1 MDCYP
6 EFTCRLSTSRDEI
19 NFRWSRTKCE
29 PAKEFPGSLEV
40 PAMADERERYFKDE
54 LDSSQEREKH
64 EFKLNGGSF
73 LFGPNREEPVGAAT
87 PMDVSES
94 GLYTSAGSDFQSQ
107 KDLEEECLQEE
118 FEQAHDEV
126 RVPDYMSQIRQ
137 IIPGMDLEVARRLVE
152 KYQDEGDVVSKAI
165 SEYFEEGP
173 IAEYKKPGNSN
184 SPMPGSSGNDSGG
197 GNNKSFGGLFVAR
210 EKRHRETTPRP
221 AKRLKSGIEW
231 RKFIGSLQVNAM
243 ATRPTLRPLK
253 YGSELEIVK
262 SSGGVPTSKLYNANG
277 RKRVSMASFVKI
289 FDTQQNR
296 EIGRLP
302 EDVAQIVYPLID
314 TDDVIFEATM
324 VFCENKRLSIGDSFV
339 LQLDCFLTSSIFD
352 EDKDGAHMSSQSVR
366 WGSNTSMVETEEE
379 LQSRSK
385 KVGLLSLFDK
395 LRLRIVDDNNI
406 DDMGGSTTNG
416 DDDDDDV
423 EVIDLDNENNQDEKL
438 DSIVSGEEDEVRRL
452 SSQEEG
458 VMNLNQLKVF
468 YKATQSSDSLK
479 TLPETEP
486 PTNTINLSLRK
497 YQKQGLT
504 WMLRREH
511 EFEKAADSQGFQN
524 IDGNMMN
531 PLWKCFKWPKD
542 MSWTAQR
549 IQEHAEMDFGKFF
562 YANLHTGEFCLEKPV
577 LKTLMKG
584 GILSDE
590 MGLGKTIS
598 ALSLV
603 FTSPHDSSLVDK
615 HLFTSGNEDEG
626 LSLPLSQ
633 SSKKP
638 YAPKTTLVIVPTSLL
653 SQWHSEFTKFNNSP
667 DLYCEIYYGGNVS
680 SLKTL
685 LTRTK
690 NPPTVVLTTYG
701 IVQNE
706 WTRILKT
713 NRRDADMDSTTGLFS
728 VKFYRMILDEG
739 HVIRNRTTS
748 TSKAVMD
755 ISSNCRWVM
764 TGTPII
770 NRLDDLYSIVK
781 FLKLEPWAQISYWKM
796 FVSDPFERKDYRQA
810 FDVVNAILEPV
821 FLRRTKQMQGTDGR
835 PLVELPPKQVV
846 VEKLTFNETQNTIYR
861 HYLEEAE
868 TSVKKGL
875 ARGDLFKKYSTIL
888 VHILRLRQICCDVRL
903 LGAQDE
909 NDEDLFK
916 SNQLFKESLDVDR
929 IYQKVGFN
937 EKSDRLDSE
946 CLDTIKSKI
955 QEKYPTP
962 DSLKMLECSICTAD
976 PIELHKVMF
985 TECCHSFCED
995 CLKEYFEFQRQ
1006 KELDLKCPNCREPI
1020 NKNYFFTLVL
1030 KGGEAPQVVPVREVA
1045 KPAKIEALLK
1055 HCTMLQETS
1064 PGQQIVVFS
1073 QFSSFLDIL
1082 ETELTNAFLGNGV
1095 KIYKF
1100 DGRLNLKERATVLEG
1115 FSTKD
1120 FDNQKVLLMSLKT
1133 GGVGLN
1139 LTCASHAFMM
1149 DPWWS
1154 PSMEDQAIDRIHRIG
1169 QMNQVK
1175 VTRFIVENSIEEK
1188 MLKIQERKRTI
1199 GEAMDA
1205 DEGERRKRRIDEIQ
1219 MLFE

>member
-1 MDCYP
+1 MP
-6 EFTCRLSTSRDEI
+6 T
-19 NFRWSRTKCE
+19 
-29 PAKEFPGSLEV
+29 
-40 PAMADERERYFKDE
+40 MADERERYFKDE
-54 LDSSQEREKH
+54 FDSSQEKERH

-73 LFGPNREEPVGAAT
+73 LFGPNKEEPVEPAT
-87 PMDVSES
+87 PMDLSES
-94 GLYTSAGSDFQSQ
+94 GLHMSAGSDNQSQ
-107 KDLEEECLQEE
+107 NDLQDESLHEELEPACDQ
-118 FEQAHDEV
+118 QQM
-126 RVPDYMSQIRQ
+126 PDYVSQIRQ
-137 IIPGMDLEVARRLVE
+137 IIPGMNLEVARRLVN
-152 KYQDEGDVVSKAI
+152 KYRDEGDVVSKAI

-173 IAEYKKPGNSN
+173 IEENTKSGDSG
-184 SPMPGSSGNDSGG
+184 SPMESGSRIGSSNDS
-197 GNNKSFGGLFVAR
+197 NRNFRGLSMAR
-210 EKRHRETTPRP
+210 EKRRKDVAPRRV
-221 AKRLKSGIEW
+221 KRLKSGIEW

-253 YGSELEIVK
+253 YGSELEILK

-277 RKRVSMASFVKI
+277 RKKVSMASFVKI

-339 LQLDCFLTSSIFD
+339 LQLDCFLTSYIFD
-352 EDKDGAHMSSQSVR
+352 EDKNKELTPSQSAR
-366 WGSNTSMVETEEE
+366 WGSTTSMVETEEE
-379 LQSRSK
+379 LQNRSK
-385 KVGLLSLFDK
+385 KVGLLSLFDR
-395 LRLRIVDDNNI
+395 LRLKTVDDKTDAMSN
-406 DDMGGSTTNG
+406 STTSNQEDG
-416 DDDDDDV
+416 V
-423 EVIDLDNENNQDEKL
+423 EVIDLDDENDQDERL
-438 DSIVSGEEDEVRRL
+438 GNIVAREEDEARRF

-479 TLPETEP
+479 ALPETEP
-486 PTNTINLSLRK
+486 PINTINLTLRK
-497 YQKQGLT
+497 YQRQGLT

-524 IDGNMMN
+524 VDGNMMN

-549 IQEHAEMDFGKFF
+549 TETHTETDLGKYF
-562 YANLHTGEFCLEKPV
+562 YANLHTGEFCLEKPI
-577 LKTLMKG
+577 LKTVMKG

-598 ALSLV
+598 ALSLI
-603 FTSPHDSSLVDK
+603 FTSPYDSSSLDK
-615 HLFTSGNEDEG
+615 HLFMNGNEDEN
-626 LSLPLSQ
+626 LSPPSSQ

-638 YAPKTTLVIVPTSLL
+638 YAAKTTLVIVPTSLL

-706 WTRILKT
+706 WTRILKMD
-713 NRRDADMDSTTGLFS
+713 RRDAEMDSTTGLFS
-728 VKFYRMILDEG
+728 IKFYRIILDEG

-748 TSKAVMD
+748 TSKAVME

-821 FLRRTKQMQGTDGR
+821 FLRRTKQMQDADGR
-835 PLVELPPKQVV
+835 PLVELPPKKVV
-846 VEKLTFNETQNTIYR
+846 VEKLTFNETQNSIYK

-875 ARGDLFKKYSTIL
+875 ARGDLLKKYSTIL

-909 NDEDLFK
+909 NDEDLSK
-916 SNQLFKESLDVDR
+916 SNQLLKASVDVNKV
-929 IYQKVGFN
+929 YQKVGLN
-937 EKSDRLDSE
+937 GSSNRLD
-946 CLDTIKSKI
+946 LGRFDTIKSKI

-962 DSLKMLECSICTAD
+962 DSLKTLECSICTAD
-976 PIELHKVMF
+976 PIELHKVLF
-985 TECCHSFCED
+985 TECCHTFCED
-995 CLKEYFEFQRQ
+995 CLKEYLEFQKQ
-1006 KELDLKCPNCREPI
+1006 KELELKCPNCREPV

-1030 KGGEAPQVVPVREVA
+1030 KDGEAPEVVPLREVA

-1055 HCTMLQETS
+1055 HCSILQETS
-1064 PGQQIVVFS
+1064 PGEQIVVFS

-1082 ETELTNAFLGNGV
+1082 ETELANAFLGNGV
-1095 KIYKF
+1095 KVYKF
-1100 DGRLNLKERATVLEG
+1100 DGRLNLKERAAVLES

-1139 LTCASHAFMM
+1139 LTCASNAFMM

-1169 QMNQVK
+1169 QINQVK

-1188 MLKIQERKRTI
+1188 MLRIQERKRTI

-1205 DEGERRKRRIDEIQ
+1205 DEDERRKRRIDEIQ

>member
-1 MDCYP
+1 M
-6 EFTCRLSTSRDEI
+6 S
-19 NFRWSRTKCE
+19 
-29 PAKEFPGSLEV
+29 
-40 PAMADERERYFKDE
+40 DERERYFKDE

-64 EFKLNGGSF
+64 EFKLNGRSF
-73 LFGPNREEPVGAAT
+73 LFGFNDDGLEPVEASGSIPGT
-87 PMDVSES
+87 STGLNEGSQDNMPEES
-94 GLYTSAGSDFQSQ
+94 
-107 KDLEEECLQEE
+107 LQEE
-118 FEQAHDEV
+118 FEPVMREDQ
-126 RVPDYMSQIRQ
+126 RTDYENQLIQ
-137 IIPGMDLEVARRLVE
+137 IIPGMGLDIAKKLIE
-152 KYQDEGDVVSKAI
+152 KYDGESDVVSKAI
-165 SEYFEEGP
+165 SEYFEQGEESVKGKEKSQKSSP
-173 IAEYKKPGNSN
+173 SVIKDNGGAIGDDGIIGSRSN
-184 SPMPGSSGNDSGG
+184 SSRDSLNIGI
-197 GNNKSFGGLFVAR
+197 LPAVR
-210 EKRHRETTPRP
+210 EKRRKDVTMRP
-221 AKRLKSGIEW
+221 SKRLKSETEW

-262 SSGGVPTSKLYNANG
+262 SSGDLPTSKLYNTNG
-277 RKRVSMASFVKI
+277 RKKVSMASFVKI
-289 FDTQQNR
+289 FDSEQDR

-314 TDDVIFEATM
+314 TDQVLFEATM
-324 VFCENKRLSIGDSFV
+324 VFCENRRLSIGDGFV
-339 LQLDCFLTSSIFD
+339 LQLDCFLTSSVFD
-352 EDKDGAHMSSQSVR
+352 EDKNKELTPSQPAR
-366 WGSNTSMVETEEE
+366 WGSTTSMVETDDE
-379 LQSRSK
+379 LQSRSR

-395 LRLRIVDDNNI
+395 LRLRTV
-406 DDMGGSTTNG
+406 G
-416 DDDDDDV
+416 DKAEGTSNTLLNDDDDDV
-423 EVIDLDNENNQDEKL
+423 EVIDLDDDEQGEKL
-438 DSIVSGEEDEVRRL
+438 ENIVAREESDASRF

-479 TLPETEP
+479 AIPETEP
-486 PTNTINLSLRK
+486 PSNTVNLTLRR
-497 YQKQGLT
+497 YQRQGLT

-511 EFEKAADSQGFQN
+511 EFEKAADSQGFQTV
-524 IDGNMMN
+524 DSNMMN
-531 PLWKCFKWPKD
+531 PLWRCFKWPKD
-542 MSWTAQR
+542 MSWGAQR
-549 IQEHAEMDFGKFF
+549 AVEYTEVDVGRFF

-577 LKTLMKG
+577 LKTMMKG

-598 ALSLV
+598 ALSLI
-603 FTSPHDSSLVDK
+603 FTAPHDSVTVDK
-615 HLFTSGNEDEG
+615 QFFLDSNEDEDFD
-626 LSLPLSQ
+626 LPSSQ
-633 SSKKP
+633 STKKP
-638 YAPKTTLVIVPTSLL
+638 YAAKTTLIIVPTSLL

-706 WTRILKT
+706 WSKIAKAD
-713 NRRDADMDSTTGLFS
+713 RREMEMDPTTGLFS
-728 VKFYRMILDEG
+728 LKFYRVILDEG

-755 ISSNCRWVM
+755 ISSNCRWVL

-821 FLRRTKQMQGTDGR
+821 FLRRTKQMQDTDGK
-835 PLVELPPKQVV
+835 PLVELPPKEVV
-846 VEKLTFNETQNTIYR
+846 VEMLTFNDTQNAIYK

-875 ARGDLFKKYSTIL
+875 ARGDLLKKYSTIL

-909 NDEDLFK
+909 NDVDLSK
-916 SNQLFKESLDVDR
+916 SNQLLKESVDVKKV
-929 IYQKVGFN
+929 YQEAGIDNDSKKVDSG
-937 EKSDRLDSE
+937 RLDS
-946 CLDTIKSKI
+946 IKSKI
-955 QEKYPTP
+955 EKKFPTP
-962 DSLKMLECSICTAD
+962 DLFKKLECSICTSD
-976 PIELHKVMF
+976 PIELHKVLF

-995 CLKEYFEFQRQ
+995 CLKEYLEFRKQ
-1006 KELDLKCPNCREPI
+1006 KELELSCPNCREPV
-1020 NKNYFFTLVL
+1020 NKNYFFTLFL
-1030 KGGEAPQVVPVREVA
+1030 KDEEEPQVVPLRDVA
-1045 KPAKIEALLK
+1045 KSAKIEALLN
-1055 HCTMLQETS
+1055 HCRMLQETS
-1064 PGQQIVVFS
+1064 PGEQIVVFS

-1082 ETELTNAFLGNGV
+1082 EFELSEALLNNGV
-1095 KIYKF
+1095 KVYKF
-1100 DGRLNLKERATVLEG
+1100 DGRLNLKERSAVLED
-1115 FSTKD
+1115 FAIKD
-1120 FDNQKVLLMSLKT
+1120 FETQKVLLMSLKT

-1139 LTCASHAFMM
+1139 LTCASNAFMM

-1169 QMNQVK
+1169 QLNQVK

-1205 DEGERRKRRIDEIQ
+1205 DEDERRRRRIDEIQ

>member
-1 MDCYP
+1 
-6 EFTCRLSTSRDEI
+6 
-19 NFRWSRTKCE
+19 
-29 PAKEFPGSLEV
+29 
-40 PAMADERERYFKDE
+40 MADERERYFKDE
-54 LDSSQEREKH
+54 FDSSQEKERH

-73 LFGPNREEPVGAAT
+73 LFGSNGQEPVEPAA
-87 PMDVSES
+87 PIVPSES
-94 GLYTSAGSDFQSQ
+94 GLHTSAGSDSQSQ
-107 KDLEEECLQEE
+107 NDLQDETLQDESLQEE
-118 FEQAHDEV
+118 FEPASNELQS
-126 RVPDYMSQIRQ
+126 PDYISQIRQ
-137 IIPGMDLEVARRLVE
+137 IIPGMNLDVARGLVE
-152 KYQDEGDVVSKAI
+152 KYRGEGDVVSKAI
-165 SEYFEEGP
+165 SEYFEEGLIVEHEKP
-173 IAEYKKPGNSN
+173 RNSSSPTAGGNEGAESNSNGNSRN
-184 SPMPGSSGNDSGG
+184 GSLVGQP
-197 GNNKSFGGLFVAR
+197 LTR
-210 EKRHRETTPRP
+210 EKRRKEVTPRP
-221 AKRLKSGIEW
+221 IKRLKSEIEW

-253 YGSELEIVK
+253 YGTELEILK
-262 SSGGVPTSKLYNANG
+262 SSGGLPTSKLYNTNG
-277 RKRVSMASFVKI
+277 RKKVSMASFVKI

-302 EDVAQIVYPLID
+302 EDVAQIVYPLIN
-314 TDDVIFEATM
+314 TDDVVFEATM

-352 EDKDGAHMSSQSVR
+352 EDQNKELTPSRSAR
-366 WGSNTSMVETEEE
+366 WGSNSSMVETEEE

-385 KVGLLSLFDK
+385 KVGLLSLFDR
-395 LRLRIVDDNNI
+395 LRLRTVDDKA
-406 DDMGGSTTNG
+406 DDASKSSANSEEDG
-416 DDDDDDV
+416 V
-423 EVIDLDNENNQDEKL
+423 EVIDLDDDDNDGDEKL
-438 DSIVSGEEDEVRRL
+438 EDIVAREEDDARRF

-486 PTNTINLSLRK
+486 PSTTINLTLRK
-497 YQKQGLT
+497 YQRQGLT

-524 IDGNMMN
+524 VNGNMMN

-549 IQEHAEMDFGKFF
+549 MEDHTEVDLGKFF
-562 YANLHTGEFCLEKPV
+562 YANLHTGEFCLEKPI
-577 LKTLMKG
+577 LKTMMKG
-584 GILSDE
+584 GVLSDE

-598 ALSLV
+598 ALSLI
-603 FTSPHDSSLVDK
+603 FTSPYDSSLVDK
-615 HLFTSGNEDEG
+615 HLFMDGNEDEN
-626 LSLPLSQ
+626 LSPPSSQ

-638 YAPKTTLVIVPTSLL
+638 YAMKTTLVIVPTSLL

-685 LTRTK
+685 LTKTK

-706 WTRILKT
+706 WTRILKMD
-713 NRRDADMDSTTGLFS
+713 RRDADMDSTTGLFS
-728 VKFYRMILDEG
+728 LKFYRVILDEG

-748 TSKAVMD
+748 TSKAVME
-755 ISSNCRWVM
+755 ISSMCRWVL

-821 FLRRTKQMQGTDGR
+821 FLRRTKQMQDADGR
-835 PLVELPPKQVV
+835 PLVELPPKEVV
-846 VEKLTFNETQNTIYR
+846 VEKLTFNEAQNTIYK

-875 ARGDLFKKYSTIL
+875 ARGDLLKKYSTIL
-888 VHILRLRQICCDVRL
+888 VHILRLRQICCDPKL

-909 NDEDLFK
+909 NDEDLSK
-916 SNQLFKESLDVDR
+916 SNQLLKESVDVNKV
-929 IYQKVGFN
+929 YQKVGLN
-937 EKSDRLDSE
+937 ESSNRLDSGR
-946 CLDTIKSKI
+946 LNTIKSRI
-955 QEKYPTP
+955 QEKYPTA
-962 DSLKMLECSICTAD
+962 DSLKTLECSICTAD
-976 PIELHKVMF
+976 PIELHKVLF
-985 TECCHSFCED
+985 TECCHSFCEE
-995 CLKEYFEFQRQ
+995 CLKEYLEFQKQ
-1006 KELDLKCPNCREPI
+1006 KELELKCPNCREPV
-1020 NKNYFFTLVL
+1020 NKNYFFTLML
-1030 KGGEAPQVVPVREVA
+1030 KDGESPQVVPLREVA
-1045 KPAKIEALLK
+1045 KSAKIEALLK
-1055 HCTMLQETS
+1055 HCSILQETS
-1064 PGQQIVVFS
+1064 PGEQIVVFS

-1082 ETELTNAFLGNGV
+1082 ETELANTFLGNGV
-1095 KIYKF
+1095 KVYKF
-1100 DGRLNLKERATVLEG
+1100 DGRLNLKERAAVLEN

-1139 LTCASHAFMM
+1139 LTCASYAFMM

-1169 QMNQVK
+1169 QINQVK

-1205 DEGERRKRRIDEIQ
+1205 DEDERRKRRIDEIQ

>member
-1 MDCYP
+1 MSL
-6 EFTCRLSTSRDEI
+6 TDEI
-19 NFRWSRTKCE
+19 ESNHTDQVDFKK
-29 PAKEFPGSLEV
+29 AFEV
-40 PAMADERERYFKDE
+40 PTMADERERYFKDE
-54 LDSSQEREKH
+54 LDSSQEKEKH

-73 LFGPNREEPVGAAT
+73 LFRPNEEESAEPAA
-87 PMDVSES
+87 PMAISES
-94 GLYTSAGSDFQSQ
+94 GLHTSAGSDIQSQ
-107 KDLEEECLQEE
+107 TELQEENLQEE
-118 FEQAHDEV
+118 FEPVNNEAQ
-126 RVPDYMSQIRQ
+126 VPDYVIQIRQ
-137 IIPGMDLEVARRLVE
+137 IIPAISLEVARRLVK
-152 KYQDEGDVVSKAI
+152 KYQNESDVVSKAI
-165 SEYFEEGP
+165 SEYFEEGSVVENNELGKISSSLP
-173 IAEYKKPGNSN
+173 MTSGNGN
-184 SPMPGSSGNDSGG
+184 ENTNRNDKSSGSLPVSVG
-197 GNNKSFGGLFVAR
+197 
-210 EKRHRETTPRP
+210 KRRKEVIPRP
-221 AKRLKSGIEW
+221 VKRLKSGIEW

-253 YGSELEIVK
+253 YGTELDILK
-262 SSGGVPTSKLYNANG
+262 SSGDVPTSKLYNANG
-277 RKRVSMASFVKI
+277 RKKVSMASFVKI

-302 EDVAQIVYPLID
+302 EDIAQIVYALID

-352 EDKDGAHMSSQSVR
+352 HDKDKEFTPSQSAR
-366 WGSNTSMVETEEE
+366 WGSSTSMVETEDE
-379 LQSRSK
+379 LLNRSK
-385 KVGLLSLFDK
+385 KVGLLSLFDR
-395 LRLRIVDDNNI
+395 LRLKTVDDKVENMSK
-406 DDMGGSTTNG
+406 DDSANSEEN
-416 DDDDDDV
+416 DV
-423 EVIDLDNENNQDEKL
+423 EVIDLDDENDQDEKL
-438 DSIVSGEEDEVRRL
+438 GTVVAREEDEARRF

-458 VMNLNQLKVF
+458 VLNLNQLKVF

-479 TLPETEP
+479 SLPETEP
-486 PTNTINLSLRK
+486 PSNTVNLTLRK
-497 YQKQGLT
+497 YQRQGLT

-511 EFEKAADSQGFQN
+511 EFEKAADSEGLQN
-524 IDGNMMN
+524 VDGNLMN

-549 IQEHAEMDFGKFF
+549 MDDYTETDLGKFF
-562 YANLHTGEFCLEKPV
+562 FANLHTGEFCLEKPI
-577 LKTLMKG
+577 LKTMMKG

-598 ALSLV
+598 ALSLI
-603 FTSPHDSSLVDK
+603 FTSPYDSSLIDK
-615 HLFTSGNEDEG
+615 RLFMNNNEDEEN
-626 LSLPLSQ
+626 LSPPSSQ

-638 YAPKTTLVIVPTSLL
+638 YAARTTLIIVPTSLL

-706 WTRILKT
+706 WTRILKM
-713 NRRDADMDSTTGLFS
+713 DKGDLEMDSTTGLFS
-728 VKFYRMILDEG
+728 LKFYRVILDEG

-748 TSKAVMD
+748 TCKAVME

-781 FLKLEPWAQISYWKM
+781 FLKLEPWAQMSYWKM

-821 FLRRTKQMQGTDGR
+821 FLRRTKQMQDVDGK
-835 PLVELPPKQVV
+835 PLVELPPKKIV
-846 VEKLTFNETQNTIYR
+846 VEKLTFNETQDTVYK

-875 ARGDLFKKYSTIL
+875 ARGDLLKKYSTIL

-909 NDEDLFK
+909 NDEDLSK
-916 SNQLFKESLDVDR
+916 SNQLLKESVNVNEVYRKVGLNKSSNRLNSGHLNSIKDR
-929 IYQKVGFN
+929 IQ
-937 EKSDRLDSE
+937 
-946 CLDTIKSKI
+946 T
-955 QEKYPTP
+955 KYPNP
-962 DSLKMLECSICTAD
+962 DSLKTLECSICTAD
-976 PIELHKVMF
+976 PIELDKVLF

-995 CLKEYFEFQRQ
+995 CLKEYLEFQKQ
-1006 KELDLKCPNCREPI
+1006 KELELKCPNCREPV
-1020 NKNYFFTLVL
+1020 NKNYFFTLAL
-1030 KGGEAPQVVPVREVA
+1030 RDGQEHQLVPLHEVA
-1045 KPAKIEALLK
+1045 KSAKIEALLK
-1055 HCTMLQETS
+1055 HCRILQETS
-1064 PGQQIVVFS
+1064 PGEQIVVFS

-1082 ETELTNAFLGNGV
+1082 ETELANAFFGNGV
-1095 KIYKF
+1095 KVYKF
-1100 DGRLNLKERATVLEG
+1100 DGRLNLKERAAVLEN

-1188 MLKIQERKRTI
+1188 MLRIQERKRTI

-1205 DEGERRKRRIDEIQ
+1205 DEDERRKRRIDEIQ